1 MSHIIVLLRELL
13 LVIHD
18 RELKNEVD
26 VVQYSLLKDAII
38 LVLKLAYYIENEES
52 KRRND
57 NE

>member
-1 MSHIIVLLRELL
+1 MGHIIVLLRELL

-18 RELKNEVD
+18 RELENEVD

-38 LVLKLAYYIENEES
+38 LVLKLAYYIESEEI
-52 KRRND
+52 KRGND

>member
-38 LVLKLAYYIENEES
+38 FVLKIAYYIENEES

>member
-38 LVLKLAYYIENEES
+38 LVLKIAYYIENEES
-52 KRRND
+52 KK
-57 NE
+57 EK

>member
-18 RELKNEVD
+18 RELENEVD

-38 LVLKLAYYIENEES
+38 LVLKLAYYIESEEIKRGNGNE
-52 KRRND
+52 
-57 NE
+57 

>member
-1 MSHIIVLLRELL
+1 MGHIIVLLRELL

-18 RELKNEVD
+18 RELENEVD

-38 LVLKLAYYIENEES
+38 LVLKLAYYIENEEI
-52 KRRND
+52 KRGND